1 MKKAIYVC
9 ITLSV
14 IGFIYAL
21 TQGNYGLAI
30 HNGINIVL
38 FAIINRYYG

>member
-1 MKKAIYVC
+1 MKKVIYVC

-14 IGFIYAL
+14 ISFIYAL

-38 FAIINRYYG
+38 FAFLNQFYD